1 MSRTAATTSQVRAYR
16 FMLRRMQSALVG
28 RDAVMRREPMRQ
40 HLRATAVGVVL
51 SVLGL
56 AAFFLAGRFRPVS
69 DLNQDDIVIVRP
81 SQAVFVVRDNP
92 RRLIPVPNLTS
103 ARLLLLAIAP
113 GQQEPAVKTVEE
125 AALAGIPRTQASGI
139 PAAPPLPAAENLIR
153 PVWSVC
159 DSTPTPGASPPDP
172 GANPVVRQHTTTVLI
187 QQRSPAA
194 RGLGEQVALLV
205 AEQRT
210 GVPYLIWHG
219 RRGRIDLADPAIRT
233 LYRLG
238 NVVPRPVGSGL
249 LDAVPEGHPLV
260 LPALPV
266 GPPVPQLPGVQVGD
280 VVRVQGA
287 EDSFF
292 LLLPQGVQPI
302 EPAVA
307 DLIRYRHSSSPEVPT
322 VTPEA
327 LARVPEAPL
336 AAQLDFAGFPH
347 RVPKVL
353 GATDTPVVCLTWQGP
368 DQPALITVGP
378 DGWLPIAAGESPVEL
393 AGSGDGRTGDG
404 RSGDGRTAG
413 VVYVTPTKAA
423 LVHQVQPGQ
432 RSDAGTLWLV
442 TDQGFRYPVP
452 SAQVAAALGLGA
464 ASTPAPQ
471 PILELLPVG
480 PALDP
485 QRAVAAI
492 SGN

>member
-16 FMLRRMQSALVG
+16 FMLRRMESALVG

-40 HLRATAVGVVL
+40 HLRATAVGLVL

-56 AAFFLAGRFRPVS
+56 AAFFVVGRFRPVS
-69 DLNQDDIVIVRP
+69 DLNPDDIVIARP

-92 RRLIPVPNLTS
+92 RRLVPVPNLTS
-103 ARLLLLAIAP
+103 ARLLLLALAS
-113 GQQEPAVKTVEE
+113 GQQQPAVKTVEE
-125 AALAGIPRTQASGI
+125 AALAGIPRTQATGI
-139 PAAPPLPAAENLIR
+139 PAAPPLPAPENLIH

-159 DSTPTPGASPPDP
+159 DSTAD
-172 GANPVVRQHTTTVLI
+172 PVVTQPTTTVLI
-187 QQRSPAA
+187 QQRPPAA
-194 RGLGEQVALLV
+194 RGLGEEAALLV

-210 GVPYLIWHG
+210 RATYLVWQGH
-219 RRGRIDLADPAIRT
+219 RSRIDLADPAIRT

-249 LDAVPEGHPLV
+249 LNAIPEGHPLV
-260 LPALPV
+260 LPAIPV
-266 GPPVPQLPGVQVGD
+266 GLPFPQLPGRQVGD
-280 VVRVQGA
+280 VVRVEGA
-287 EDSFF
+287 QDSFF

-307 DLIRYRHSSSPEVPT
+307 DLIRYHHSTSPEVPT
-322 VTPEA
+322 ITPEA

-347 RVPKVL
+347 RVPRVL
-353 GATDTPVVCLTWQGP
+353 GAADIPVVCLTWLGP
-368 DQPALITVGP
+368 DRPALITTAP
-378 DGWLPIAAGESPVEL
+378 DGRLPVVAGESPVEL
-393 AGSGDGRTGDG
+393 SGSGG
-404 RSGDGRTAG
+404 GRTADA
-413 VVYVTPTKAA
+413 VYLTPTKAA
-423 LVHQVQPGQ
+423 LVHEVQPGQ
-432 RSDAGTLWLV
+432 RPDASTLWLV

-464 ASTPAPQ
+464 ASTPAPG

>member
-16 FMLRRMQSALVG
+16 FMLRRMESALVG

-40 HLRATAVGVVL
+40 HLRATAVGLVL

-56 AAFFLAGRFRPVS
+56 AAFFVVGRFRPVS
-69 DLNQDDIVIVRP
+69 DLNPDDIVIARP

-92 RRLIPVPNLTS
+92 RRLVPVPNLTS
-103 ARLLLLAIAP
+103 ARLLLLALAP
-113 GQQEPAVKTVEE
+113 GQQQPAVKTVEE
-125 AALAGIPRTQASGI
+125 AALAGIPRTQVTGI
-139 PAAPPLPAAENLIR
+139 PAAPPLPSAENLIH

-159 DSTPTPGASPPDP
+159 DTAPTQGAFPQAPT
-172 GANPVVRQHTTTVLI
+172 ANPVVTQPTTAVLI
-187 QQRSPAA
+187 QQRPPAA
-194 RGLGEQVALLV
+194 RGVGEEAALLV

-210 GVPYLIWHG
+210 RVTYLVWRG

-238 NVVPRPVGSGL
+238 NVAPRPVSSGL
-249 LDAVPEGHPLV
+249 LNAIPEGHPLV
-260 LPALPV
+260 LPAIPV
-266 GPPVPQLPGVQVGD
+266 GRPVPQLPGLQVGD

-287 EDSFF
+287 QDSFF

-307 DLIRYRHSSSPEVPT
+307 DLIRYHHSTSPEVPT

-353 GATDTPVVCLTWQGP
+353 GAADIPVACLTWLGP
-368 DQPALITVGP
+368 DQAALITVGP
-378 DGWLPIAAGESPVEL
+378 DGRLPIAAGESPVEL
-393 AGSGDGRTGDG
+393 PS
-404 RSGDGRTAG
+404 SGDGRTADA
-413 VVYVTPTKAA
+413 VYLTPTKAA
-423 LVHQVQPGQ
+423 LVHDVQPGQ
-432 RSDAGTLWLV
+432 RPDASTLWLV
-442 TDQGFRYPVP
+442 TDQGFRYLVP
-452 SAQVAAALGLGA
+452 SAQVAAALGLGV
-464 ASTPAPQ
+464 ASTPAPA

-485 QRAVAAI
+485 QRAVTAI
-492 SGN
+492 NGN